1 MDTHDT
7 YGIEE
12 QLREVYERNSPP
24 FDEAAFSDRLR
35 RKTITSRKRV
45 SAPRRTSGLRIAA
58 VAFAALVIL
67 TAVGVGV
74 FELATY
80 LGNLGEGSPTVVS
93 EPGIVIGDQTTETA
107 APGQT
112 TQTTPGELPS
122 GTWMRLPLLAEG
134 GPVGTLVMDPSDP
147 AILYVA
153 TAEGLFKSTD
163 GAGSWSRLPTIPG
176 IEPGGMWLLLDPN
189 SPSTIYTIAYANFA
203 EADTKWTTCL
213 LRSDDGGLTWMDLNE
228 AGAPRIGSTSSGPW
242 LDTTT
247 IPSTLYMYDDTGYV
261 CRSTDRGTTWT
272 RLSVD
277 EGQRAAALADQS
289 VPIPAAAQQAL
300 DDFLAPF
307 SGDWVYLT
315 DADTGAVVG
324 PSGAILVDPDHT
336 STFYAATSDG
346 VYKSTDSG
354 RTWRKASRD
363 LMDPAVSSVLVDPN
377 TPSTLYATTNA
388 GIFRSTDGG
397 TEWTLILGGGT
408 SVVLA
413 PSNPNRLYARTSAG
427 LFRSDDGGTNWTRL
441 NDPTGYR
448 GPWDRLVLVIAD
460 QPDTLFAIAE
470 EVHWGPGYLYR
481 STDAGESWQRTG
493 LEAFLDPSGGPLVV
507 ADPEHPST
515 IYAWGR
521 KDDSYYHMFRSTD
534 AGATWTETDLDP
546 RWDVPDRNTVVVVS
560 LAVDPYNPETIW
572 AIQDNLSDNGR
583 SVIHRS
589 TDGGATWENVEFDGL
604 EQWTSWLVADQR
616 SSGVLYALSGSK
628 DPWGGDVYR
637 STDAGAT
644 WEDIGGNIPTELMPV
659 VVPDP
664 APGGALYAAT
674 GGGLFKWVPREP
686 SVSEG
691 RRLTP
696 MPDRRKAYPSPPWSW
711 IPATRRSSTQ
721 GRKRAF
727 SSRLMGQRAGTSSQ
741 RLPAGGSLSISI
753 LRRLPQS
760 TRSTGHPTST
770 HNPSDCSG
778 RTTAAS
784 RGWT

>member
-277 EGQRAAALADQS
+277 EGQRAAALADTNLCRYPPPRNRRLTTSWPLSRRDYRPMRTQVLLCRS
-289 VPIPAAAQQAL
+289 DRRRVGDRSWSTPTIHR
-300 DDFLAPF
+300 PF
-307 SGDWVYLT
+307 T
-315 DADTGAVVG
+315 
-324 PSGAILVDPDHT
+324 
-336 STFYAATSDG
+336 AATSRWACTSPPTAAAPG
-346 VYKSTDSG
+346 G
-354 RTWRKASRD
+354 RQAATWCS
-363 LMDPAVSSVLVDPN
+363 DPAVNGVLVDPN
-377 TPSTLYATTNA
+377 NPSTLYATTGA

-397 TEWTLILGGGT
+397 TEWTLILGGG
-408 SVVLA
+408 
-413 PSNPNRLYARTSAG
+413 G
-427 LFRSDDGGTNWTRL
+427 
-441 NDPTGYR
+441 
-448 GPWDRLVLVIAD
+448 
-460 QPDTLFAIAE
+460 
-470 EVHWGPGYLYR
+470 
-481 STDAGESWQRTG
+481 
-493 LEAFLDPSGGPLVV
+493 
-507 ADPEHPST
+507 
-515 IYAWGR
+515 
-521 KDDSYYHMFRSTD
+521 
-534 AGATWTETDLDP
+534 
-546 RWDVPDRNTVVVVS
+546 
-560 LAVDPYNPETIW
+560 
-572 AIQDNLSDNGR
+572 
-583 SVIHRS
+583 
-589 TDGGATWENVEFDGL
+589 
-604 EQWTSWLVADQR
+604 
-616 SSGVLYALSGSK
+616 
-628 DPWGGDVYR
+628 
-637 STDAGAT
+637 
-644 WEDIGGNIPTELMPV
+644 
-659 VVPDP
+659 
-664 APGGALYAAT
+664 
-674 GGGLFKWVPREP
+674 
-686 SVSEG
+686 
-691 RRLTP
+691 
-696 MPDRRKAYPSPPWSW
+696 
-711 IPATRRSSTQ
+711 
-721 GRKRAF
+721 
-727 SSRLMGQRAGTSSQ
+727 
-741 RLPAGGSLSISI
+741 
-753 LRRLPQS
+753 
-760 TRSTGHPTST
+760 
-770 HNPSDCSG
+770 
-778 RTTAAS
+778 
-784 RGWT
+784 